1 MNQVQLLG
9 GILYWRL
16 NPRNNSNFITLTTTT
31 EKIQS
36 VVTAAIFLK
45 FGRHSCS
52 CYFIHRLIFV
62 IEDVTETAAWPSLRV
77 RNWSKKK
84 PQMTTSTTDQGLSMN
99 GILFLW
105 NSLIL
110 SSKASNTTQRFK
122 LWCHKY
128 PCSVMSAGVPL
139 AGWDKRKRT
148 YTLGWLDDPTT
159 IVFNLWYLGLICF

>member
-36 VVTAAIFLK
+36 AVTAAIFLK

-77 RNWSKKK
+77 RNWSKKNLK
-84 PQMTTSTTDQGLSMN
+84 WLQVQQ
-99 GILFLW
+99 IKVCLW
-105 NSLIL
+105 MEFCFYETAWSSLPKHQIRPN
-110 SSKASNTTQRFK
+110 ASNYDAVNIPVASCLQASLLQGGIKEKERTLWGGWMIQQRSF
-122 LWCHKY
+122 LTC
-128 PCSVMSAGVPL
+128 
-139 AGWDKRKRT
+139 D
-148 YTLGWLDDPTT
+148 
-159 IVFNLWYLGLICF
+159 I